1 MPNRYQHFI
10 LLGLLGGCI
19 DFEGGKEVEPW
30 TYLNGEPLSDCNFAQ
45 LEVDV
50 TTDPISL
57 AWIGFASDMSI
68 EAGREYTPNSDAE
81 PLWSLQCELA
91 HEEVIDP
98 NSEDAQS
105 LIPQAC
111 LSGPLEYGTVPT
123 EAVEVFPSQELV
135 SGESYTL
142 VVAHWCN
149 NGDSWPWEYWTY
161 PFVAP

>member
-1 MPNRYQHFI
+1 MPSCYQYFI
-10 LLGLLGGCI
+10 LSCFFGVGCI
-19 DFEGGKEVEPW
+19 DLGAGKEVEPW
-30 TYLNGEPLSDCNFAQ
+30 TYLNGDPLSDCNIAQ

-50 TTDPISL
+50 TTTPISL

-68 EAGREYTPNSDAE
+68 EGGEYTPDSDEE
-81 PLWSLQCELA
+81 PLWTLQCDLA
-91 HEEVIDP
+91 YEEVIDP

-111 LSGPLEYGTVPT
+111 LSGPLDYGTVPT